1 MTAKTARTTV
11 SPALAGRPLLVTA
24 DPALLDDLL
33 RLAATAG
40 TEAELAAHP
49 QAARPSWATAPLVLV
64 GEDLADRIIELGLP
78 RRPDV
83 ILVAPAGRTDDT
95 TVWRRAVDL
104 GAARVVLLPEGEPW
118 LVERLA
124 WSDRADAGG
133 QVIAVVGG
141 RGGAGASSLVAAL
154 CLAAVRGG
162 LKPLLLDADP
172 WGAGADLLL
181 GAESEPGLRW
191 PDLAGLSGQVSGDAL
206 NDALPQPLGVS
217 VVSWDRGTPLDLP
230 TSAVVSVLEAA
241 VRSHDLV
248 VVDLPR
254 RADATSS
261 AVLARTTATYVIVP
275 AEVRAAAAAAR
286 TLAWLKPGG
295 SAAAVVRTGRG
306 RSLDPV
312 TVAAALGLP
321 LAGVVR
327 DEPHLESAVDAGDA
341 PGLRPRS
348 PLARLAD
355 ALLCQLAPRRSPT
368 SDSGLVRSTGSGQ
381 ASPPDETGVQ
391 GGSRFHDEVA

>member
-1 MTAKTARTTV
+1 M
-11 SPALAGRPLLVTA
+11 
-24 DPALLDDLL
+24 
-33 RLAATAG
+33 
-40 TEAELAAHP
+40 
-49 QAARPSWATAPLVLV
+49 LV

-83 ILVAPAGRTDDT
+83 LLVVPAARTEDT

-104 GAARVVLLPEGEPW
+104 GAARVVLLPDGEPW

-154 CLAAVRGG
+154 CLAAVRTG

-206 NDALPQPLGVS
+206 NDALPRPLGVS
-217 VVSWDRGTPLDLP
+217 VVSWDRGTPVDLP

-286 TLAWLKPGG
+286 TLAWLNPGG
-295 SAAAVVRTGRG
+295 GAAVIVRTGRG

-312 TVAAALGLP
+312 TIAAALGLP

-327 DEPHLESAVDAGDA
+327 DEPHLETAVDAGDA

-355 ALLCQLAPRRSPT
+355 ALLGQLAQPRAPGAGGQPPRAG
-368 SDSGLVRSTGSGQ
+368 GLAQLGLPG
-381 ASPPDETGVQ
+381 ETGMA
-391 GGSRFHDEVA
+391 GRRRFADEVA